1 MGFGYND
8 IFGMGF
14 HTFDMFS
21 MVFSLFFLL
30 VLGIFVF
37 VFIQMFSQW
46 NKNNHSPRLTV
57 DATIV
62 AKRNHISRH
71 HHGTDMHMHHTTS
84 TYYVTFQVDSGDR
97 MELLVPGNQFGLLIE
112 GDHGKLSF
120 QGIRFLSFER
130 I

>member
-21 MVFSLFFLL
+21 IVFSLFFLL

-97 MELLVPGNQFGLLIE
+97 LELLVPAIQFGLLIE

-120 QGIRFLSFER
+120 QGTRFLSFER

>member
-120 QGIRFLSFER
+120 QGTRVLSFER